1 MARVRTGLERLLD
14 RPEPVRGRRVGL
26 VVNPSSITPD
36 LEHASVALAR
46 RRGVR
51 VAALFGPEHGIAAD
65 AQDLVE
71 VGHSRDRE
79 TGLPVYSLY
88 GETRVPTPEM
98 LAGVDAMVYDVQDVG
113 SRYYTF
119 VYTMLHVME
128 ACAREGKRVVVLDRP
143 NPIGGD
149 AVDGNVLDPAYRSF
163 VGMHPLAVRHGMTAG
178 ELALMFREEL
188 ALDVDLHVVPMKGWR
203 RAMAY
208 EDTGLPWVLPSPNIP
223 TVDTAFVYPGGC
235 LVEGT
240 NLSEGRGT
248 TRPFELVGAPWL
260 DGHALARDAR
270 EGAPSRGRLPRR
282 RLHPD
287 VPEARRRA
295 LPRRPGPR
303 LRPSPLPGLPRL
315 PSPRPARAA
324 AGPRALRLARPSLRV
339 RAREAALRHP
349 VRDRPRPEDDRGG
362 RLAEAARRR
371 VAEGAGGVPPAP
383 GEVPAL
389 LSPALSLSPYL
400 RFRRDEWAAL
410 RADTPLTLADRDLD
424 RIHGLDRADV
434 ASRDRG
440 DLPAALA
447 PAQPARRPRSR
458 ASTAPPPPSSATA
471 RRRCPS

>member
-1 MARVRTGLERLLD
+1 VGRVVPGLQRLLD
-14 RPEPVRGRRVGL
+14 RPEPLRGLRAGL
-26 VVNPSSITPD
+26 VVNPSSITPG
-36 LEHASVALAR
+36 LEHASVALSG
-46 RRGVR
+46 RRGVK

-79 TGLPVYSLY
+79 TGLPVHSLY
-88 GETRVPTPEM
+88 GATRVPTAEM

-128 ACAREGKRVVVLDRP
+128 ACARESKRVVVLDRP

-178 ELALMFREEL
+178 ELALMFRDEL
-188 ALDVDLHVVPMKGWR
+188 VLDVDLHVVPMTGWR

-260 DGHALARDAR
+260 DGPALARAL
-270 EGAPSRGRLPRR
+270 EKERLPGVGFRAAAFTPTFQKHAGATCHGVQLHVLDRR
-282 RLHPD
+282 RFPAFLAYLLLIHHARRQDPARFAWRD
-287 VPEARRRA
+287 PPYEYEHVRLPIDILCGTDRVRKAIEAGVSPKRLVAGWRKELAGFRRRRA
-295 LPRRPGPR
+295 
-303 LRPSPLPGLPRL
+303 
-315 PSPRPARAA
+315 
-324 AGPRALRLARPSLRV
+324 
-339 RAREAALRHP
+339 RH
-349 VRDRPRPEDDRGG
+349 
-362 RLAEAARRR
+362 
-371 VAEGAGGVPPAP
+371 
-383 GEVPAL
+383 L
-389 LSPALSLSPYL
+389 LY
-400 RFRRDEWAAL
+400 
-410 RADTPLTLADRDLD
+410 
-424 RIHGLDRADV
+424 
-434 ASRDRG
+434 
-440 DLPAALA
+440 
-447 PAQPARRPRSR
+447 
-458 ASTAPPPPSSATA
+458 
-471 RRRCPS
+471 